1 MPEHTAHR
9 IDHSWCPSPTSTAGR
24 RLPAR
29 LRHRRAL
36 VVPPCPA
43 TVASRPVT

>member
-9 IDHSWCPSPTSTAGR
+9 IGHSWCPVPATSTGR

-36 VVPPCPA
+36 VVPPPPTTGA
-43 TVASRPVT
+43 TV

>member
-1 MPEHTAHR
+1 MPEHATHR
-9 IDHSWCPSPTSTAGR
+9 IDHSWSPSPASSAGQ

-36 VVPPCPA
+36 VVPP
-43 TVASRPVT
+43 RPTTGTTA

>member
-1 MPEHTAHR
+1 MPEHAAHR
-9 IDHSWCPSPTSTAGR
+9 IDHYWGPSPSTIAGR

-36 VVPPCPA
+36 VVPPCPPMD
-43 TVASRPVT
+43 ASRPGT